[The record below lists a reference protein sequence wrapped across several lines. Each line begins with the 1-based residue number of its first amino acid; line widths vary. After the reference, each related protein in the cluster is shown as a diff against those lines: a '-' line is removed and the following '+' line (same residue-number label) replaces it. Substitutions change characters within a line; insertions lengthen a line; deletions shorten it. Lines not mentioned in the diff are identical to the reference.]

1 MNGREFAV
9 GMLIGLA
16 VGIVA
21 NVLDWLTK
29 PKGHWQSIR
38 LVKGEDENL
47 YGVPTEGH
55 QTGEDFIF
63 RCEKCWG
70 LSEIETPFC
79 PKCGRRMK
87 MDE

>member
-1 MNGREFAV
+1 MNDLIL
-9 GMLIGLA
+9 GMLIG
-16 VGIVA
+16 VGISIA
-21 NVLDWLTK
+21 TEIADYLTCK
-29 PKGHWQSIR
+29 KAHWRSIH
-38 LVKGEDENL
+38 LMKGEDGNL
-47 YGVPTEGH
+47 YGVPVEGFRN
-55 QTGEDFIF
+55 GEDFIY